1 MEAKIDSR
9 EGVRGPAL
17 HKAQRATS
25 KAQDNRLYYTST
37 VLPIQ
42 IRWSALRVRIKH
54 AHIKPA
60 NPSADSKE
68 EEFQCLTRSPD
79 GSDIS
84 VIFSGIGVRH
94 GVSSIAPR
102 WCKPKRYVLAQ
113 TDRACPR

>member
-42 IRWSALRVRIKH
+42 IR
-54 AHIKPA
+54 
-60 NPSADSKE
+60 
-68 EEFQCLTRSPD
+68 
-79 GSDIS
+79 
-84 VIFSGIGVRH
+84 
-94 GVSSIAPR
+94 
-102 WCKPKRYVLAQ
+102 
-113 TDRACPR
+113 